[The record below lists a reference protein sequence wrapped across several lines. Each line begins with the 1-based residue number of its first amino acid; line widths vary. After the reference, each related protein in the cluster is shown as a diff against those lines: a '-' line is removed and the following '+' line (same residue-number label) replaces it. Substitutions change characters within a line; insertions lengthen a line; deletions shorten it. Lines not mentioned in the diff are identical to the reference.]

1 MLFSCWQKDTT
12 TRPYR
17 PYRAVLLFSNTKRR
31 VILRMRSDAFQSA
44 CDAASTKNKRM
55 ATQTNAV
62 KSLSDEV
69 DFSLSGSK
77 CTVSARFLHG
87 FKTCKGCKSLQNR
100 TKGAETRSSKPA
112 MLRNKITIKRNFK
125 KLRESPGVRYE
136 SVARGFQRVGMSTVE
151 AVDRKI
157 SWLFCFVSHGCAAAE
172 RVRLISRRFKT
183 EKMKFHIDKTSRQVY
198 NRTWKQQG
206 ITAKSVR
213 MPLWIETG

>member
-100 TKGAETRSSKPA
+100 TKGAETPSSKLA
-112 MLRNKITIKRNFK
+112 MYRLEITLKRNFQ

-136 SVARGFQRVGMSTVE
+136 SVGRGFESLPSHQEKPVHIVYWFFFLSTQWKGLEQGGGAQRRKQSAQW
-151 AVDRKI
+151 AV
-157 SWLFCFVSHGCAAAE
+157 A
-172 RVRLISRRFKT
+172 
-183 EKMKFHIDKTSRQVY
+183 
-198 NRTWKQQG
+198 
-206 ITAKSVR
+206 
-213 MPLWIETG
+213 